1 MKSKTVVALQIL
13 LFLIGVFNA
22 TVGVGLNVSPDFPQ
36 LVARYYGATVE
47 FTPALLY
54 LVKPIGAFMLV
65 VGVMAI
71 AAARDPFRHGAI
83 VYGLVLLFVVR
94 GLQRFV
100 FQDEIAVSVGIETSR
115 NVGNGIFFLLLGVG
129 LFVLYRMSNSP
140 ADRTA

>member
-1 MKSKTVVALQIL
+1 MKSKTVVALQL
-13 LFLIGVFNA
+13 LLLLIGVFNA
-22 TVGVGLNVSPDFPQ
+22 TLGVGLNVSPDFPQ

-83 VYGLVLLFVVR
+83 VYGIVLLFVVR
-94 GLQRFV
+94 GIQRFV
-100 FQDEIAVSVGIETSR
+100 FQDEIAVSVGIEASR
-115 NVGNGIFFLLLGVG
+115 NFGNGVFFLLLGAT
-129 LFVLYRMSNSP
+129 LFLLYRMGNKP
-140 ADRTA
+140 VQRTA